1 MFIIK
6 QKPEPDD
13 KYVEVEA
20 KIRGTHQHDT
30 SLTNTSLD
38 GLTTPNTTLTTNSS
52 TSTTTGSSSPL
63 STHKSGHHSTAR
75 KHTSGRHSLSVLNAN
90 SSINAGGGANISSS
104 SEPNG
109 DTSVEKIITGSSAKR
124 PRLNHKTETIQIDSS
139 QINTTSCANFLST
152 SPKSSSASNTPN
164 AAAVAAAN
172 VQAAQFV
179 ASSAALN
186 LLDKNVINQIANQI
200 SSKIMI
206 KLDQI
211 NLKVNQIS
219 DRLYDLERK
228 LDSVEVAEIQ
238 F

>member
-1 MFIIK
+1 MKYVFTIK

-20 KIRGTHQHDT
+20 KIRGTHQHD
-30 SLTNTSLD
+30 SLNGSFNGSMNESQL
-38 GLTTPNTTLTTNSS
+38 NTTGGG
-52 TSTTTGSSSPL
+52 GSSQQMTSSGTRKRQSMNMSNGDL
-63 STHKSGHHSTAR
+63 S
-75 KHTSGRHSLSVLNAN
+75 AN
-90 SSINAGGGANISSS
+90 STPDKMMLVNKKKKFNQKNGTAASNDFANSIDNSISSV
-104 SEPNG
+104 
-109 DTSVEKIITGSSAKR
+109 TA
-124 PRLNHKTETIQIDSS
+124 
-139 QINTTSCANFLST
+139 AYLST
-152 SPKSSSASNTPN
+152 SPMNGGNATNNRSAVHSNTSTSSN
-164 AAAVAAAN
+164 SNTNNSNSNTMN
-172 VQAAQFV
+172 VI
-179 ASSAALN
+179 SLS
-186 LLDKNVINQIANQI
+186 DKNVINQIVNQV